1 MKKTICLLLILLLAL
16 VPILVSAANNDDVET
31 ITLIKY
37 DCDTG
42 IQSEIVIEVDENGS
56 IAPSPLLNANP
67 NNTRILIPSDDEDGC
82 YRERVYLGAYNT
94 YPYSAIGSLVT
105 VFLGGEARST
115 SFIVEDRI
123 ALTSAHCVYDSA
135 FGFALQ
141 GYFLPHSDATASNQ
155 FVIDN
160 GAIVDSIY
168 INSSYLTDDS
178 MCNDWAIL
186 VFEEDIG
193 TENGTITL
201 SIGAAPYSQEI
212 LLIGYDISN
221 IMYLSHGHPI
231 SYSINEVVYNC
242 DTTAGNS
249 GSPVFYKVGSSY
261 YCFAIHS
268 RWITSTS
275 NGGCRI
281 TQNLVDTINT
291 LNEQS

>member
-1 MKKTICLLLILLLAL
+1 MKKSICLLLVLLVAL
-16 VPILVSAANNDDVET
+16 VPILVSATNNDDVET

-42 IQSEIVIEVDENGS
+42 TQSEIVIEVDENGS

-67 NNTRILIPSDDEDGC
+67 NNTRTLIPGDDEDGC
-82 YRERVYLGAYNT
+82 YREPVYLGAYNT

-105 VFLGGEARST
+105 VFLGGVARST
-115 SFIVEDRI
+115 SFIVEERI
-123 ALTSAHCVYDSA
+123 ALTSAHCVYDSEL
-135 FGFALQ
+135 GFAVL
-141 GYFLPHSDATASNQ
+141 GYFLPHADATASDQ
-155 FVIDN
+155 FVVDN

-168 INSSYLTDDS
+168 INPSYLTDDS

-201 SIGAAPYSQEI
+201 SLGAAPYSQEI
-212 LLIGYDISN
+212 LLIGYDISD
-221 IMYLSHGHPI
+221 IMYQSHGHPI
-231 SYSINEVVYNC
+231 SYPTNAVVYNC
-242 DTTAGNS
+242 DTTECNS

-281 TQNLVDTINT
+281 TQNLLDAIDI

>member
-1 MKKTICLLLILLLAL
+1 MKKSICLLLVLLVAL
-16 VPILVSAANNDDVET
+16 VPILVSATNNDDVET

-67 NNTRILIPSDDEDGC
+67 NNTRTLIPGDDEDGC
-82 YRERVYLGAYNT
+82 YRERVHLGAYNT
-94 YPYSAIGSLVT
+94 YPYSAIGSFVSL
-105 VFLGGEARST
+105 FSNASGRST
-115 SFIVEDRI
+115 AFIVKNYI
-123 ALTSAHCVYDSA
+123 ALTSAHCVYDSEL
-135 FGFALQ
+135 GFALQ
-141 GYFLPHSDATASNQ
+141 GYFLPHADATTTDQ
-155 FVIDN
+155 LVINN
-160 GAIVDSIY
+160 GARVDSVY
-168 INSSYLTDDS
+168 INQSYLTDDS

-201 SIGAAPYSQEI
+201 SLGAAPYSQEI
-212 LLIGYDISN
+212 LLIGYDVSD
-221 IMYLSHGHPI
+221 IMYQSHGHPI
-231 SYSINEVVYNC
+231 SYPTNEVVYNC
-242 DTTAGNS
+242 DTTTGNS

-268 RWITSTS
+268 RWITPTS

-281 TQNLVDTINT
+281 TQNLVDAIDI